1 MENLR
6 MGELLNLKL
15 MLFTASYGAL
25 MFSVLLFQVAN
36 DWASQMPDTTLAGIG
51 LLMSMFGGVMSF
63 LWEKKKNE
71 QASLR
76 TNITFA
82 LGIGI
87 MVGLLTY
94 NSLCVQRQMVAVWLA
109 VLMASGFSNQMLW
122 GLVVVKT
129 KKSFSRIFDEAS
141 TDGENKN

>member
-6 MGELLNLKL
+6 MSELLNIKL
-15 MLFTASYGAL
+15 MLLSSFYLLAASSL
-25 MFSVLLFQVAN
+25 LLFQAAN

-51 LLMSMFGGVMSF
+51 LLMSAFGGLMSW

-71 QASLR
+71 NASLR

-82 LGIGI
+82 LGIGV

-122 GLVVVKT
+122 GMVVIKT
-129 KKSFSRIFDEAS
+129 KKGFSKIFEVEAS
-141 TDGENKN
+141 TDGKE